1 MVLDVDGNISQ
12 SVTYIPYG
20 EIFVEERNGAWN
32 SPYLFN
38 SKELDEETGFYYY
51 GARYLN
57 PTSAVWMSVDPLFE
71 KYVGMSPY
79 NYCAGN
85 PVKLVDVDGRE
96 IKVGKIVYI
105 PGKTKISM
113 GKTDFERNTIM
124 ALNYL
129 YNGKSDK
136 VKGVIEK
143 LCNTDRYNITIQK
156 SNDNRVTRSYIEK
169 EQLLEWDDHGAMET
183 DNGVKLSPANGLFH
197 EMGHLDLHLDI
208 ALAEEANDPEA
219 IERAYSRE
227 LPDVDPTFGPA
238 YDYYPV
244 REYETEAAISNGE
257 FIPSETVKYTR
268 TNYNGGRLVQVE
280 SPISNDF

>member
-1 MVLDVDGNISQ
+1 
-12 SVTYIPYG
+12 
-20 EIFVEERNGAWN
+20 
-32 SPYLFN
+32 
-38 SKELDEETGFYYY
+38 
-51 GARYLN
+51 
-57 PTSAVWMSVDPLFE
+57 
-71 KYVGMSPY
+71 
-79 NYCAGN
+79 
-85 PVKLVDVDGRE
+85 
-96 IKVGKIVYI
+96 
-105 PGKTKISM
+105 M

-156 SNDNRVTRSYIEK
+156 SNDSRVTRSYIEK

-183 DNGVKLSPANGLFH
+183 DNGVKLSPANRLFH
-197 EMGHLDLHLDI
+197 EMGHLDI
-208 ALAEEANDPEA
+208 ALAEDANDPES

-227 LPDVDPTFGPA
+227 LPDGAPTYIEPA

-268 TNYNGGRLVQVE
+268 TNYNGASLVQVE
-280 SPISNDF
+280 SPILNDF